1 MIPNT
6 YFLIPPVTVIGEP
19 VEEHMTISR
28 VGTCFD
34 DVLKLPAIRGSRECD
49 AMV

>member
-1 MIPNT
+1 MDQAGRNQHQT
-6 YFLIPPVTVIGEP
+6 LVRDRRCR
-19 VEEHMTISR
+19 MTISR

-34 DVLKLPAIRGSRECD
+34 DVLKLLAIRGSRECD